1 MRPPSGPP
9 AKPKKPVSRGSV
21 NQISA
26 VPSGPTR
33 QIRGLSSGTY
43 RLPALSKTRSF
54 HIDFIQS
61 PANPLEIGTCEKTCG
76 AAGWAA
82 VSRRRIRPFMSDVQ
96 LVVPAAVA
104 VERQAEQPHVG
115 VLGG

>member
-1 MRPPSGPP
+1 MTDKGGDSAETVIEKYSHCPVGSIRPPSGPP
-9 AKPKKPVSRGSV
+9 AKPKKPVRRGSV
-21 NQISA
+21 NQIDA

-61 PANPLEIGTCEKTCG
+61 PARPLEIGTWEKTCG

-82 VSRRRIRPFMSDVQ
+82 VSTRRIRPFMS
-96 LVVPAAVA
+96 AT
-104 VERQAEQPHVG
+104 
-115 VLGG
+115 